1 MPILTNPNFRLQNGT
16 SENLLLILFMAP
28 YRYSLSSKRVQQTEI
43 WITIA
48 QVLPA
53 AAAGCYY
60 IWRSNSGGGYSHFH
74 THVAAAGCV
83 KKCYDVDH
91 QDYVLDL
98 LASVGSLVSGVMQ

>member
-1 MPILTNPNFRLQNGT
+1 MPILTNPDFRLQNGT

-48 QVLPA
+48 QVLL

-98 LASVGSLVSGVMQ
+98 PVSVGSLVSGGMQ